1 MKTILIIADGLAGR
15 PTDYKNQTCL
25 QAANTP
31 NLDKMAESGILGLM
45 DSIKPGVRP
54 GSDTAHL
61 SIFGYDPYKCYT
73 GRGIYEAAGIGMEVQ
88 NGDVCFRTNFVTLD
102 REGKIKDRRAG
113 RISEGQDQ
121 LEEALQ
127 NLKSEKYPEVEI
139 KFLKSTEHRG
149 ALLFRGEGL
158 GDNVSDTDPH
168 ELGVP
173 VPESKA
179 LDNKSKKTA
188 EILNEVME
196 QAYSILKDHPL
207 NKKREKEG
215 KLPANTIL
223 ARGSAR
229 YPDIKSVQEKYGIE
243 ASVVAAGAL
252 YKGVASVCG
261 MEVKDAEGADGT
273 VDSNILNK
281 AKLAVE
287 ELDQGKDLVFVH
299 FKGTDN
305 ASHDHDAEAKIKFI
319 EKIDQTFGWL
329 QKNIDWEDTHLAF
342 ASDHTTPPRTGE
354 HAADPVPVLI
364 KGPNV
369 RIDKVKTFDEYAC
382 AEGGLGRF
390 SSQLL
395 PILLSY
401 SDLTDKFGA

>member
-1 MKTILIIADGLAGR
+1 MKTILVIADGLAGR
-15 PTDYKNQTCL
+15 PTDYNNQTCL
-25 QAANTP
+25 QAASTP
-31 NLDKMAESGILGLM
+31 NLDKMAENGITGIM

-61 SIFGYDPYKCYT
+61 SIFGYDPYQCYT

-88 NGDVCFRTNFVTLD
+88 QGDVCFRTNFVTLD
-102 REGKIKDRRAG
+102 EEGKIKDRRAG

-127 NLKSEKYPEVEI
+127 DLKSEKYPEVEI
-139 KFLKSTEHRG
+139 KFLRSTEHRG

-158 GDNVSDTDPH
+158 GDNVTDTDPH
-168 ELGVP
+168 ELGVA
-173 VPESKA
+173 VPQSKA
-179 LDNKSKKTA
+179 LDKESSKTA

-196 QAYSILKDHPL
+196 QAYSILNSHPL
-207 NKKREKEG
+207 NKKRKEEG

-229 YPDIKSVQEKYGIE
+229 YPDIQTIKEIYGID
-243 ASVVAAGAL
+243 ATVVAAGAL

-261 MEVKDAEGADGT
+261 MEVKEAEGADGT
-273 VDSNILNK
+273 VKSNILNK

-287 ELDQGKDLVFVH
+287 ELEAGKDLVFVH

-305 ASHDHDAEAKIKFI
+305 ASHDKDAESKIKFI
-319 EKIDQTFGWL
+319 EKIDETFGWF
-329 QKNIDWEDTHLAF
+329 QENVDWDNTHLAF
-342 ASDHTTPPRTGE
+342 ASDHTTPISSGE

-364 KGPNV
+364 SGPSIRV
-369 RIDKVKTFDEYAC
+369 DKVSEFNECSC